1 MIFLYDSKLM
11 ISKVRKVEREV
22 VRSDDEMVKL
32 CGDAC
37 FNAFKF
43 VSSVD
48 TQVCQNSS
56 FVILD
61 QKYHSSIAGLPS
73 VPEAF

>member
-1 MIFLYDSKLM
+1 M
-11 ISKVRKVEREV
+11 EREV
-22 VRSDDEMVKL
+22 VRTNDEMVKL

-48 TQVCQNSS
+48 TQVIQPLI
-56 FVILD
+56 FFHD
-61 QKYHSSIAGLPS
+61 
-73 VPEAF
+73 

>member
-1 MIFLYDSKLM
+1 M
-11 ISKVRKVEREV
+11 RKVEREV
-22 VRSDDEMVKL
+22 VRTDEMVKL

-48 TQVCQNSS
+48 TEVNPDNLIIQREFPWPKLS
-56 FVILD
+56 
-61 QKYHSSIAGLPS
+61 
-73 VPEAF
+73 

>member
-1 MIFLYDSKLM
+1 MIDSVYP
-11 ISKVRKVEREV
+11 KVRKVEREV
-22 VRSDDEMVKL
+22 VRSNEEMVKL

-48 TQVCQNSS
+48 TQV
-56 FVILD
+56 I
-61 QKYHSSIAGLPS
+61 
-73 VPEAF
+73 

>member
-1 MIFLYDSKLM
+1 M
-11 ISKVRKVEREV
+11 EREV
-22 VRSDDEMVKL
+22 VRTNDEMVKL

-48 TQVCQNSS
+48 TQVIQPLIFSMTENYE
-56 FVILD
+56 IT
-61 QKYHSSIAGLPS
+61 GLPS

>member
-1 MIFLYDSKLM
+1 M
-11 ISKVRKVEREV
+11 EREV
-22 VRSDDEMVKL
+22 VRSNEEMVKL

-48 TQVCQNSS
+48 TQVIQPQII
-56 FVILD
+56 FLE
-61 QKYHSSIAGLPS
+61 QKIYI
-73 VPEAF
+73 

>member
-22 VRSDDEMVKL
+22 VRSNEEMVKL

-48 TQVCQNSS
+48 TQVCQSELLIWGLGPKIS
-56 FVILD
+56 LILNN
-61 QKYHSSIAGLPS
+61 
-73 VPEAF
+73 E

>member
-1 MIFLYDSKLM
+1 M
-11 ISKVRKVEREV
+11 RKVEREV
-22 VRSDDEMVKL
+22 VRTDEMVKL

-48 TQVCQNSS
+48 TEVNQ
-56 FVILD
+56 
-61 QKYHSSIAGLPS
+61 QKP
-73 VPEAF
+73 